1 MQNSDITR
9 IYRQVEPTLKKRAKS
24 YARRWTGACAD
35 DLGGAGRE
43 AFVKA
48 LQTYDPQYGA
58 SLDTWIINCANQKML
73 DECAKVAL
81 SRKRFDQIPTQR
93 TKDFGGSNV
102 VDRFDSDS
110 NLDFSH
116 GTIDN
121 AFAQVEIE
129 IDSKELSFDARSL
142 LKARMCGYN
151 NFELTRRKFISR
163 WKLEKAQK
171 ELEAYVG
178 L

>member
-1 MQNSDITR
+1 MQHSEITR
-9 IYRQVEPTLKKRAKS
+9 IYRQMEPTLKKRARS
-24 YARRWTGACAD
+24 YARRWTGANAD
-35 DLGGAGRE
+35 DLAGAGRE

-81 SRKRFDQIPTQR
+81 SRKRFDQFPEIEH
-93 TKDFGGSNV
+93 FE
-102 VDRFDSDS
+102 VDT
-110 NLDFSH
+110 
-116 GTIDN
+116 GVIDYGM
-121 AFAQVEIE
+121 AQVEIE

-171 ELEAYVG
+171 ELEAYASI
-178 L
+178 